1 MKCTIRDAIDILYAV
16 QSDAVFMGGLY
27 TQEFLRNVDNML
39 KMTLAEREELKQKM
53 REELNAKYSLNSL
66 DLPEKIKYTLIM
78 HDINDCTKLCDY
90 SAEELLKKRGL
101 GLKSVQTIEEKLK
114 EKGLFLKGH
123 WREF

>member
-1 MKCTIRDAIDILYAV
+1 MKCTISDAIDILYAV
-16 QSDAVFMGGLY
+16 QSDAVLMDGLY
-27 TQEFLRNVDNML
+27 TQEFLNNVENMR
-39 KMTLAEREELKQKM
+39 KMTIAERGELKEKMKEELTT
-53 REELNAKYSLNSL
+53 KYSLNSL
-66 DLPEKIKYTLIM
+66 DLPEKVKYTLIM

-114 EKGLFLKGH
+114 EKGMYLKGH